1 MHIVK
6 PSVDL
11 IPGIVVPG
19 ELIHKIYQGY
29 RRCYSDK
36 TDVEFL
42 ETPTEAEMEKFIRKM
57 RKTPHLSPLEHVSLT
72 FHISNVSRAMTHQL
86 VRHRLASY
94 SQQSQRYVQMDDL
107 PIVMPSFSYVNDE
120 ETKKTLQEIVMQT
133 AAYTENA
140 YADLIAFDVK
150 PEDARCVL
158 PNFVATQI
166 VVTMNLR
173 SLLHF
178 FEERMCYR
186 AQEEIRVVADMMY
199 DICNEILPCV
209 FEEAGPKCMMY
220 KRCPEHHP
228 CGKKPYKRE
237 NNGHDCGTGCSE
249 QA

>member
-6 PSVDL
+6 PAVDL

-19 ELIHKIYQGY
+19 ELLQKIYQGY

-36 TDVEFL
+36 TDAEFL
-42 ETPTEAEMEKFIRKM
+42 ETPTVEEMEKFIRRM

-86 VRHRLASY
+86 VRHRIASY

-107 PIVMPSFSYVNDE
+107 PVVMPSFDYINDE
-120 ETKKTLQEIVMQT
+120 KTKDILKEIITKTAE
-133 AAYTENA
+133 YTENS
-140 YADLIAFDVK
+140 YKDLTAFEVK
-150 PEDARCVL
+150 PEDARAVL

-186 AQEEIRVVADMMY
+186 AQEEIRIVADMMY
-199 DICNEILPCV
+199 EICKDLLPCV
-209 FEEAGPKCMMY
+209 FENAGPKCMVMG
-220 KRCPEHHP
+220 RCPEHTP
-228 CGKKPYKRE
+228 CNKKPYKRGTDG
-237 NNGHDCGTGCSE
+237 NNGGTGCSV
-249 QA
+249 